1 MLIPEH
7 LNLIFPNINVPDAD
21 LEIDVKNTKNILSLS

>member
-7 LNLIFPNINVPDAD
+7 LNLIFPNFNVPDAD
-21 LEIDVKNTKNILSLS
+21 LKIDVKNIKNILSLS